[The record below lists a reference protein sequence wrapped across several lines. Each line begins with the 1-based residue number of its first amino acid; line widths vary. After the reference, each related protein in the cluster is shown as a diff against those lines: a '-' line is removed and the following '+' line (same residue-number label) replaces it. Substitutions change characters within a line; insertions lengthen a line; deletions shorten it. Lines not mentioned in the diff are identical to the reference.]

1 MRLNSR
7 RSSSCCNTKRNRQMG
22 FNIKNNYGP
31 NIDNHDGG
39 VIRLQMGRNGRW
51 AVDAEEAEIVE
62 EVKEDEKND
71 DNVLPLSPLD
81 TIFHRALNVARVKEA
96 IRQII
101 ITKGEAGRC
110 RLSLKQWFVVHKV
123 LEEIS
128 WLDDDTDTRFIEW
141 IRQVFQY
148 EGRTG
153 DFKSVKSE
161 FKHSHSLT
169 WGADTVKDRQTGRE
183 YRALADYVRSLFV
196 TIGDDGSIHD
206 REEFLNLGSDG
217 KPRYIGRGLRKK

>member
-1 MRLNSR
+1 MSDVKEFIKGDKHVHEVGSIMFKFVQYNIPETE
-7 RSSSCCNTKRNRQMG
+7 TKADRKQE
-22 FNIKNNYGP
+22 
-31 NIDNHDGG
+31 
-39 VIRLQMGRNGRW
+39 QQE
-51 AVDAEEAEIVE
+51 AEELEKEFAEVQ
-62 EVKEDEKND
+62 EVKD

-81 TIFHRALNVARVKEA
+81 SIFHRALNVARVKEA

-101 ITKGEAGRC
+101 ITRGEAGRY

-123 LEEIS
+123 LEEIG

-148 EGRTG
+148 EGKTC

-161 FKHSHSLT
+161 FKHSHSST
-169 WGADTVKDRQTGRE
+169 WGPDTVKDRQTGRE
-183 YRALADYVRSLFV
+183 YRGLADYVRSQFV
-196 TIGDDGSIHD
+196 TIGSDGSIHD

-217 KPRYIGRGLRKK
+217 RPMYIGRGLRKK